1 MGSRRSYSV
10 SDVVGRASN
19 LTPQKAQVTDA
30 ISRGDAKEIAIK
42 SARLIAKSQQTGDFF
57 YAGLKLL
64 EFIKAFESKA
74 RKLSAKEVDETL
86 RKEWASIKKREKVRD
101 DSVIDK
107 AVLDA
112 AKEVL
117 RAKQ

>member
-10 SDVVGRASN
+10 SDVVGRARD

-30 ISRGDAKEIAIK
+30 ISRGEAREIAVK
-42 SARLIAKSQQTGDFF
+42 SARLIAKSQETGDFF
-57 YAGLKLL
+57 YGGLKLL

-74 RKLSAKEVDETL
+74 RKLTSKEIDETL

-101 DSVIDK
+101 DPAVDK

-117 RAKQ
+117 RAKR